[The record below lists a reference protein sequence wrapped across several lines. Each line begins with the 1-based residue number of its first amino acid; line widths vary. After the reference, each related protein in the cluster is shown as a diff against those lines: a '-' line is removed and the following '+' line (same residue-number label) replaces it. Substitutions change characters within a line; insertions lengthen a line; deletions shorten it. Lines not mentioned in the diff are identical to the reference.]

1 MRRFCHS
8 QYQFMFDLGSPLPFQ
23 VLSCGIRTPLHLDF
37 KMERPQNCSPSLGY
51 PPLNKSSF
59 INDYIL
65 SIILDFT
72 FLLTLFKLIEPGFL
86 SLIKCCAQFSTY
98 TELAIC
104 STKHHS
110 NTFHVQN
117 GLSKAFQP

>member
-23 VLSCGIRTPLHLDF
+23 VLSCGIRI
-37 KMERPQNCSPSLGY
+37 PSTLIPNGKASKLFSLVRLS

-98 TELAIC
+98 TEFAIC

-110 NTFHVQN
+110 NTFLVQN
-117 GLSKAFQP
+117 GLSKADQP

>member
-1 MRRFCHS
+1 MRHLCHS

-23 VLSCGIRTPLHLDF
+23 VLSCGIRIPSTLIS
-37 KMERPQNCSPSLGY
+37 KSRKASNCSPSLGY
-51 PPLNKSSF
+51 PPLIKSSF

-86 SLIKCCAQFSTY
+86 SLIKCCAQFTTY

-117 GLSKAFQP
+117 GLSKAYQP